1 MILSIWESTFSVVEV
16 FVWKKEYVC
25 MDIRI
30 AIMMALITETIND
43 EEQES
48 LLKPPIDVFV

>member
-1 MILSIWESTFSVVEV
+1 MILSICESTFSVVEV